1 MTRSRSLLRVSA
13 GVVMSGTPSS
23 ATLNYTEFT
32 QHVTLTLMTALWS
45 LLAAPAGAV
54 ATTLIGVFAGSVVSR
69 RAQDRHWVRDQVAAT
84 CARVLRES
92 SGVLVDLS
100 EMEASRPD
108 SVAQGVVLPTTI
120 DWRPWNEALSMVNLV
135 AEKDIAEAAHALDE
149 QIWRLHTIV
158 KRGLAPE
165 ESWLVLRLR
174 VESAQNHFITTAR
187 RQLSLAGDPLRR
199 FSGRPAPD
207 DPIWTS

>member
-1 MTRSRSLLRVSA
+1 
-13 GVVMSGTPSS
+13 MS
-23 ATLNYTEFT
+23 
-32 QHVTLTLMTALWS
+32 ALWS
-45 LLAAPAGAV
+45 SLAASAGAV

-92 SGVLVDLS
+92 ASVLVGLS
-100 EMEASRPD
+100 EMESSRPD
-108 SVAQGVVLPTTI
+108 SIAQGVVCPTTI

-135 AEKDIAEAAHALDE
+135 ADKDIAEAAHALDE
-149 QIWRLHTIV
+149 QIWRLHTKV
-158 KRGLAPE
+158 KRGLTPE
-165 ESWLVLRLR
+165 ESWFPLRSR
-174 VESAQNHFITTAR
+174 VEAAQNDFITTAR
-187 RQLSLAGDPLRR
+187 RRLSLAGDPLQR

>member
-1 MTRSRSLLRVSA
+1 
-13 GVVMSGTPSS
+13 MS
-23 ATLNYTEFT
+23 
-32 QHVTLTLMTALWS
+32 ALWS

-108 SVAQGVVLPTTI
+108 SVPQGVVLPTTI

-135 AEKDIAEAAHALDE
+135 AEKDIADAAHALDE

-158 KRGLAPE
+158 KRGLTPE
-165 ESWLVLRLR
+165 ESWLILRSR
-174 VESAQNHFITTAR
+174 VEAAQNNFITTAR
-187 RQLSLAGDPLRR
+187 RQLSLAGDPLQR